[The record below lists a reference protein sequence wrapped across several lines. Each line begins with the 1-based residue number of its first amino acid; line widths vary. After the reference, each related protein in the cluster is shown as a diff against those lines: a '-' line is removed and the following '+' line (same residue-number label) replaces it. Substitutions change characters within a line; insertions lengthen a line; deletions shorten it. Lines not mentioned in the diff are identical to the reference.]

1 MAETEKGNGAATE
14 QQAAVGETQQIQV
27 GVLAQYVKDLSFE
40 NPNAPRVFQNQG
52 DKKPQIDVNV
62 NVNAR
67 QLGEENY
74 EVDLKITATAKQ
86 GDDTAFVVEL
96 MYSGLFG
103 ARNLPRESLQPFL
116 LIECPRIL
124 FPFARRI
131 IADATRDGGY
141 APLLLEPIDF
151 AALYRHHLAQQ
162 QQQQAGADQNGDK
175 PSADGQSGEQPAN

>member
-1 MAETEKGNGAATE
+1 MAEQDNGQAPASGE
-14 QQAAVGETQQIQV
+14 QGAVGEGQQVQV
-27 GVLAQYVKDLSFE
+27 GVIAQYVKDLSFE
-40 NPNAPRVFQNQG
+40 NPNAPGVFQKQEG
-52 DKKPQIDVNV
+52 AKPQIDVNV

-67 QLGEENY
+67 KLGDESF
-74 EVDLKITATAKQ
+74 EVDLKITANAKQ

-96 MYSGLFG
+96 VYSGLFG
-103 ARNLPRESLQPFL
+103 ARNLPQESLQPFL

-151 AALYRHHLAQQ
+151 AALYRQHLAQQ
-162 QQQQAGADQNGDK
+162 QSQSGAQK
-175 PSADGQSGEQPAN
+175 PADGEVASTSAEQTIN